1 MKMKKLLSL
10 LLSGALAFGLLAG
23 CGGDSTTTTAPEETT
38 PAETTPAETTANEI
52 TVNIASEPQT
62 IDPAL
67 NSAVDGAI
75 MINHMFEGLMRWVDS
90 GVETAGSDGTCTN
103 AELSYGQAESYD
115 KVTNEDGTVTYTF
128 HLRDGI
134 MWSDGQP
141 VTASDFVYSWQR
153 LVDPATAADYSYMI
167 DCVKGAS
174 EIIYGT
180 PVLDA
185 NGNQE
190 YVDADG
196 NVVAVE
202 LDAEGNPVEA
212 LPEGVTAHMEYA
224 DPSTLAVSAPDD
236 QTFVVT
242 ITSDLPYFTEIC
254 AFPATFPVRE
264 DIVSD
269 AQWTYD
275 PATYISNGAYKMT
288 SRVTNSEIVMEPNEH
303 YYGVEE
309 LGPDKITFK
318 LMDDA
323 NAMLSGFNSG
333 ELDFIEQM
341 PTDEVAGLLASGDLK
356 IVDYIG
362 TYYVCYQ
369 TQKAPFDN
377 PLVREAFT
385 LAIDRTYIVEQITQT
400 GQVEAGGFVPAGVYD
415 AEGATGDDFRTVGG
429 DYYAPTDADYEANC
443 ERAREL
449 LAEAGYPNGEG
460 FPVVT
465 YLYNTDDSHKAVGE
479 ALQNMWQTVLGVTVQ
494 LDNQE
499 WATFLQTRKDG
510 DYSIAR
516 NGWIADY
523 NDPMSF
529 LDMWLTGGGNNDA
542 QYANPEYDALIQQA
556 KASTDPAERMQL
568 MHDAE
573 DIIIGQDYALCPLY
587 FYTQKYMLADGITGM
602 YYTPLGY
609 FFFDHCTVS

>member
-1 MKMKKLLSL
+1 MKKTKQLSL
-10 LLSGALAFGLLAG
+10 LLSGALVFGLLAG
-23 CGGDSTTTTAPEETT
+23 CGGGTAST
-38 PAETTPAETTANEI
+38 PAPTESGAPSTDASGEAFEL

-90 GVETAGSDGTCTN
+90 GAETVGSDGTCTN

-115 KVTNEDGTVTYTF
+115 KVSNEDGTVTYTF

-134 MWSDGQP
+134 KWSDGQD
-141 VTASDFVYSWQR
+141 VTAQDFVFSWQR
-153 LVDPATAADYSYMI
+153 LVNPETAADYSYMI
-167 DCVKGAS
+167 DCV
-174 EIIYGT
+174 
-180 PVLDA
+180 VNA
-185 NGNQE
+185 NAIMNGE
-190 YVDADG
+190 
-196 NVVAVE
+196 
-202 LDAEGNPVEA
+202 
-212 LPEGVTAHMEYA
+212 M
-224 DPSTLAVSAPDD
+224 DPSELGVSAPDYK
-236 QTFVVT
+236 TFVVT

-269 AQWTYD
+269 SQWTYSPD
-275 PATYISNGAYKMT
+275 TYISNGAYKMT
-288 SRVTNSEIVMEPNEH
+288 SRVTNSEIVMEKNEN
-303 YYGVEE
+303 YYGVDT

-333 ELDFIEQM
+333 ELDFIESM

-356 IVDYIG
+356 IADYIG

-369 TQKAPFDN
+369 TQKAPFDD
-377 PLVREAFT
+377 PRVRQAFT
-385 LAIDRTYIVEQITQT
+385 LAVDRTYIVEQITQT
-400 GQVEAGGFVPAGVYD
+400 GQVEAGGYVPAGVYD
-415 AEGATGDDFRTVGG
+415 AAGATGDDFRTVGG

-443 ERAREL
+443 EKAREL

-465 YLYNTDDSHKAVGE
+465 YLYNTDDSHKAVAE
-479 ALQNMWQTVLGVTVQ
+479 ALQNMWQTQLGVTVQ

-529 LDMWLTGGGNNDA
+529 LDMWLTCGGNNDA
-542 QYANPEYDALIQQA
+542 QYSNPDYDALIQQA
-556 KASTDPAERMQL
+556 KAATDPAERMEL
-568 MHDAE
+568 MHQAE
-573 DIIIGQDYALCPLY
+573 NILVGQDWVVNPLY
-587 FYTQKYMLADGITGM
+587 FYTQKYMLADGIQGM

-609 FFFDHCTVS
+609 FFFDHCTQG

>member
-1 MKMKKLLSL
+1 MKKTKLLSL
-10 LLSGALAFGLLAG
+10 LLSGALVFGLLAG
-23 CGGDSTTTTAPEETT
+23 CGGGTTSTPA
-38 PAETTPAETTANEI
+38 PAETGSAAPESTAPATTANEI

-141 VTASDFVYSWQR
+141 VTASDFVFSWQR
-153 LVDPATAADYSYMI
+153 LVSPETAADYSYMI
-167 DCVKGAS
+167 DCV
-174 EIIYGT
+174 
-180 PVLDA
+180 VNA
-185 NGNQE
+185 NAIMNGE
-190 YVDADG
+190 
-196 NVVAVE
+196 
-202 LDAEGNPVEA
+202 
-212 LPEGVTAHMEYA
+212 M
-224 DPSTLAVSAPDD
+224 DPSELAVSAPDD
-236 QTFVVT
+236 KTFVVT
-242 ITSDLPYFTEIC
+242 ITSDLPYFTELC

-269 AQWTYD
+269 SQWTYSPD
-275 PATYISNGAYKMT
+275 TYISNGAYKMT
-288 SRVTNSEIVMEPNEH
+288 SRVTNSEIVMEPNEY
-303 YYGVEE
+303 YYGVDT

-333 ELDFIEQM
+333 ELDFIESM

-369 TQKAPFDN
+369 TQKEPFDD
-377 PLVREAFT
+377 PKVREAFT

-400 GQVEAGGFVPAGVYD
+400 GQVEAGGFVPAGIYD

-465 YLYNTDDSHKAVGE
+465 YLYNTDDAHKAVGE

-542 QYANPEYDALIQQA
+542 QYANPEYDSLIQQA
-556 KASTDPAERMQL
+556 KATTDSAERMQL

-587 FYTQKYMLADGITGM
+587 FYTQKYMLADGIQGM

-609 FFFDHCTVS
+609 FFFDQCTRG

>member
-1 MKMKKLLSL
+1 MKKRKLLSL
-10 LLSGALAFGLLAG
+10 LLSGALVVGLLAG
-23 CGGDSTTTTAPEETT
+23 CGSGTQNADSSPAGETDAQETGNTSGDAFEL
-38 PAETTPAETTANEI
+38 

-75 MINHMFEGLMRWVDS
+75 MLSHMFEGLMRWVDS
-90 GVETAGSDGTCTN
+90 GTETAGSDGTCTN

-134 MWSDGQP
+134 KWSDGQD
-141 VTASDFVYSWQR
+141 VTAQDFVFSWQR
-153 LVDPATAADYSYMI
+153 LVTPETAADYNYMI
-167 DCVKGAS
+167 DCVVNAN
-174 EIIYGT
+174 EIMAG
-180 PVLDA
+180 
-185 NGNQE
+185 E
-190 YVDADG
+190 K
-196 NVVAVE
+196 
-202 LDAEGNPVEA
+202 
-212 LPEGVTAHMEYA
+212 
-224 DPSTLAVSAPDD
+224 DPSELGVSAPDD
-236 QTFVVT
+236 KTFVVT

-254 AFPATFPVRE
+254 AFPATFPVRQ
-264 DIVSD
+264 DIVSND
-269 AQWTYD
+269 QWTYD

-288 SRVTNSEIVMEPNEH
+288 SRVTNSEIVMEPNE
-303 YYGVEE
+303 YYYNVDS
-309 LGPDKITFK
+309 LGPQKITFK

-333 ELDFIEQM
+333 ELDFIESM

-362 TYYVCYQ
+362 TYYVCFQ
-369 TQKAPFDN
+369 TQKAPFDD
-377 PLVREAFT
+377 PKVREAFT
-385 LAIDRTYIVEQITQT
+385 LAVDRTYIVQEITQT

-415 AEGATGDDFRTVGG
+415 AAGATGDDFRTVGG
-429 DYYAPTDADYEANC
+429 DYYKPTDADYEANC

-465 YLYNTDDSHKAVGE
+465 YLYNTDDSHKAVAE

-529 LDMWLTGGGNNDA
+529 LDMWLVR
-542 QYANPEYDALIQQA
+542 QPRVRQP
-556 KASTDPAERMQL
+556 DPA
-568 MHDAE
+568 
-573 DIIIGQDYALCPLY
+573 GQGRYR
-587 FYTQKYMLADGITGM
+587 
-602 YYTPLGY
+602 
-609 FFFDHCTVS
+609 SR

>member
-1 MKMKKLLSL
+1 MKKTKLLSL
-10 LLSGALAFGLLAG
+10 LLSGALVFGLLAG
-23 CGGDSTTTTAPEETT
+23 CGGGTTSTPA
-38 PAETTPAETTANEI
+38 PAETGSAAPESTAPATTANEI

-141 VTASDFVYSWQR
+141 VTANDFVFSWQR
-153 LVDPATAADYSYMI
+153 LVSPETAADYSYMI
-167 DCVKGAS
+167 DCVVGAN
-174 EIIYGT
+174 EIMYGT
-180 PVLDA
+180 PT
-185 NGNQE
+185 GE
-190 YVDADG
+190 YDADG
-196 NVVAVE
+196 NE
-202 LDAEGNPVEA
+202 II
-212 LPEGVTAHMEYA
+212 EYA
-224 DPSTLAVSAPDD
+224 EPSTLAVSAPDD
-236 QTFVVT
+236 KTFVVT
-242 ITSDLPYFTEIC
+242 ITSDLPYFTELC

-269 AQWTYD
+269 SQWTYSPD
-275 PATYISNGAYKMT
+275 TYISNGAYKMT
-288 SRVTNSEIVMEPNEH
+288 SRVTNSEIVMEPNEY
-303 YYGVEE
+303 YYGVDT

-333 ELDFIEQM
+333 ELDFIESM

-369 TQKAPFDN
+369 TQKEPFDD
-377 PLVREAFT
+377 PKVREAFT

-465 YLYNTDDSHKAVGE
+465 YLYNTDDAHKAVGE

-542 QYANPEYDALIQQA
+542 QYSNAEYDSLIQQA
-556 KASTDPAERMQL
+556 KASTDPAERMSL
-568 MHDAE
+568 MHQAE

-587 FYTQKYMLADGITGM
+587 FYTQKYMLADDVQGM

-609 FFFDHCTVS
+609 FFFDQCTRG

>member
-1 MKMKKLLSL
+1 MKKTKQLSL

-23 CGGDSTTTTAPEETT
+23 CGGSTTST
-38 PAETTPAETTANEI
+38 PAPTESGAPSTDASGEAFELTI
-52 TVNIASEPQT
+52 NIASEPQT

-75 MINHMFEGLMRWVDS
+75 MTSHMFEGLMRWEDS

-103 AELSYGQAESYD
+103 AQLGYGQAESYD
-115 KVTNEDGTVTYTF
+115 KVNNEDGTVTYTF

-134 MWSDGQP
+134 KWSDGQD
-141 VTASDFVYSWQR
+141 VTASDFVFSWQR
-153 LVDPATAADYSYMI
+153 LVNPETAADYSYMI
-167 DCVKGAS
+167 DCVVNAN
-174 EIIYGT
+174 EIM
-180 PVLDA
+180 
-185 NGNQE
+185 NGE
-190 YVDADG
+190 K
-196 NVVAVE
+196 
-202 LDAEGNPVEA
+202 
-212 LPEGVTAHMEYA
+212 
-224 DPSTLAVSAPDD
+224 DPSELAVSAPDD
-236 QTFVVT
+236 KTFVVT

-269 AQWTYD
+269 SQWTYSPD
-275 PATYISNGAYKMT
+275 TYISNGAYKMT
-288 SRVTNSEIVMEPNEH
+288 SRVTNSEIVMEKNEY
-303 YYGVEE
+303 YYGVDT

-333 ELDFIEQM
+333 ELDFIERM

-369 TQKAPFDN
+369 TQKAPFDD
-377 PLVREAFT
+377 PRVRQAFT
-385 LAIDRTYIVEQITQT
+385 LAVDRTYIVEQITQT
-400 GQVEAGGFVPAGVYD
+400 GQVEAGGYVPAGVYD
-415 AEGATGDDFRTVGG
+415 AAGATGDDFRTVGG

-443 ERAREL
+443 EKAREL

-465 YLYNTDDSHKAVGE
+465 YLYNTDDSHKAVAE
-479 ALQNMWQTVLGVTVQ
+479 ALQNMWQTQLGVTVQ

-542 QYANPEYDALIQQA
+542 QYSNADYDALIQQA
-556 KASTDPAERMQL
+556 KATADPAERMEL
-568 MHDAE
+568 MHQAE
-573 DIIIGQDYALCPLY
+573 DILVGQDWVVNPLY
-587 FYTQKYMLADGITGM
+587 FYTQKYMLADGIQGM

-609 FFFDHCTVS
+609 FFFDHCTQG

>member
-1 MKMKKLLSL
+1 MKKTKLLSL
-10 LLSGALAFGLLAG
+10 LLSGALVFGLLAG
-23 CGGDSTTTTAPEETT
+23 CGGGTTSTPA
-38 PAETTPAETTANEI
+38 PAETGSAAPESTAPATTANEI

-75 MINHMFEGLMRWVDS
+75 MINHMFEGLMRWVNS
-90 GVETAGSDGTCTN
+90 GVETAGSDGTCSN

-141 VTASDFVYSWQR
+141 VTASDFVFSWQR

-167 DCVKGAS
+167 DCVVNANAIMNGELEPS
-174 EIIYGT
+174 ELG
-180 PVLDA
+180 
-185 NGNQE
+185 
-190 YVDADG
+190 
-196 NVVAVE
+196 
-202 LDAEGNPVEA
+202 
-212 LPEGVTAHMEYA
+212 
-224 DPSTLAVSAPDD
+224 VSAPDD
-236 QTFVVT
+236 KTFVVT
-242 ITSDLPYFTEIC
+242 ITSDLPYFTELC

-264 DIVSD
+264 DIVSND
-269 AQWTYD
+269 QWTYD

-288 SRVTNSEIVMEPNEH
+288 SRVTNSEIVMEPNEY
-303 YYGVEE
+303 YYGVDS

-333 ELDFIEQM
+333 ELDFIESM

-356 IVDYIG
+356 IMDYIG

-369 TQKAPFDN
+369 TQKEPFDD
-377 PLVREAFT
+377 PKVREAFT

-542 QYANPEYDALIQQA
+542 QYSNAEYDSLIQQA
-556 KASTDPAERMQL
+556 KASTDPAERMSL
-568 MHDAE
+568 MHQAE

-587 FYTQKYMLADGITGM
+587 FYTQKYMLADDVQGM

-609 FFFDHCTVS
+609 FFFDQCTRG

>member
-1 MKMKKLLSL
+1 MKKTKLLSL
-10 LLSGALAFGLLAG
+10 LLSGALVFGLLAG
-23 CGGDSTTTTAPEETT
+23 CGGGTTSTPA
-38 PAETTPAETTANEI
+38 PAETGSAAPESTAPATTANEI

-90 GVETAGSDGTCTN
+90 GVEIAGSDGTCTN

-115 KVTNEDGTVTYTF
+115 KVPNEDGTVTYTF

-141 VTASDFVYSWQR
+141 VTANDFVFSWQR

-167 DCVKGAS
+167 DCV
-174 EIIYGT
+174 
-180 PVLDA
+180 VNA
-185 NGNQE
+185 NAIMNG
-190 YVDADG
+190 
-196 NVVAVE
+196 E
-202 LDAEGNPVEA
+202 LD
-212 LPEGVTAHMEYA
+212 
-224 DPSTLAVSAPDD
+224 PSELGVSAPDD
-236 QTFVVT
+236 KTFVVT
-242 ITSDLPYFTEIC
+242 ITSDLPYFTELC

-269 AQWTYD
+269 SQWTYSPD
-275 PATYISNGAYKMT
+275 TYISNGAYKMT
-288 SRVTNSEIVMEPNEH
+288 SRVTNSEIVMEPNEY
-303 YYGVEE
+303 YYGVDT

-333 ELDFIEQM
+333 ELDFIESM

-369 TQKAPFDN
+369 TQKEPFDD
-377 PLVREAFT
+377 PKVREAFT

-542 QYANPEYDALIQQA
+542 QYSNAEYDSLIQQA
-556 KASTDPAERMQL
+556 KASTDPAERMSL
-568 MHDAE
+568 MHQAE

-587 FYTQKYMLADGITGM
+587 FYTQKYMLADDVQGM

-609 FFFDHCTVS
+609 FFFDQCTRG